1 MTTTNELAND
11 DLARFATR
19 LEHMLDAADDAK
31 VDLKALKTEI
41 KSAGFDPAAL
51 VRVVQLRRDERKRAR
66 EQDRLQQV
74 TLYASRLG
82 VQLDLALD

>member
-1 MTTTNELAND
+1 MTMTNELAND
-11 DLARFATR
+11 DLARFAAR
-19 LEHMLDAADDAK
+19 LERLLDAADEAK
-31 VDLKALKTEI
+31 ADLKELKTEI

-51 VRVVQLRRDERKRAR
+51 VRVVQLRRDEHKRAR

>member
-1 MTTTNELAND
+1 MTNTND
-11 DLARFATR
+11 DLTSYADRLTR
-19 LEHMLDAADDAK
+19 LLDAADEAK
-31 VDLKALKTEI
+31 ADLKELRVEI
-41 KSAGFDPAAL
+41 KSAGYDPAAL
-51 VRVVQLRRDERKRAR
+51 VRVVQLRRDERKRAK